1 VAQMMET
8 IMQVASATE
17 ITPLAIGPRD
27 KQLRAAR
34 TCYDHL
40 PGCLGV
46 ALADA
51 LVRSGY
57 TEFASDAG
65 IITEAGV
72 EFLGH
77 VGIDVE
83 PLRSCREK
91 RPTRVLCRSC
101 LDWSERRPHIAGAIG
116 AALCT
121 LSFTQNW
128 IRRLDG
134 TRAVVVTPKGHRIFR
149 EQFRVELEIRR

>member
-1 VAQMMET
+1 MET

-40 PGCLGV
+40 PGRLGV

-57 TEFASDAG
+57 TEFASDA
-65 IITEAGV
+65 
-72 EFLGH
+72 
-77 VGIDVE
+77 GIDVE

-149 EQFRVELEIRR
+149 EQFRVELE